1 MKGKKKGNLK
11 FLWEIFK
18 PYTPFMLFAI
28 LGGIIESLALAG
40 LAFIIKNIIDDV
52 FIAKNTKALE
62 FVVIAVIVIAFFKEL
77 GYFMRDYL
85 YPLAIFKVL
94 RKLRTDIYNRT
105 LNAEPS
111 FFMKNNIGD
120 ILSRI
125 TNDLEAFNKTVRLLS
140 VNLVTQ
146 VFTVIAMIGV
156 LVYRDIQ
163 LFLIFVISVPFLALA
178 LNYFGNKRKKY
189 SQRLRESFADF
200 TQHMNQILT
209 GIEVVKLFNR
219 KLFLDL
225 FKRINQ
231 KLYHRQKKDSFYET
245 TYLAIVEF
253 IAYMATAAIQEEDRG
268 IEFKGLKESIE
279 YRNVNLVVK
288 DIHILRG
295 INLKIFKGEKLGIV
309 GLTGSGK
316 STMIKILP
324 AIVKN
329 YTGEVL
335 LDGVELKNYSV
346 SSLRRKIGMISQDVF
361 IFNDTVRN
369 NLLIANPEASE
380 EEIIEALRKAKAE
393 FVFRLENGL
402 DTVLGEKGSRL
413 SGGERQRLSIA
424 RVFLK
429 KPDILIIDEGTSA
442 LDVQTE
448 EEVIK
453 NIFDEFKNNTILM
466 ITHRLRIL
474 EKTERIIVVDRGR
487 IVEEGTEEE
496 LMKKKGVFYR
506 FIQISGEG

>member
-1 MKGKKKGNLK
+1 
-11 FLWEIFK
+11 
-18 PYTPFMLFAI
+18 
-28 LGGIIESLALAG
+28 
-40 LAFIIKNIIDDV
+40 
-52 FIAKNTKALE
+52 
-62 FVVIAVIVIAFFKEL
+62 
-77 GYFMRDYL
+77 
-85 YPLAIFKVL
+85 
-94 RKLRTDIYNRT
+94 
-105 LNAEPS
+105 
-111 FFMKNNIGD
+111 
-120 ILSRI
+120 
-125 TNDLEAFNKTVRLLS
+125 
-140 VNLVTQ
+140 
-146 VFTVIAMIGV
+146 
-156 LVYRDIQ
+156 
-163 LFLIFVISVPFLALA
+163 
-178 LNYFGNKRKKY
+178 
-189 SQRLRESFADF
+189 
-200 TQHMNQILT
+200 
-209 GIEVVKLFNR
+209 
-219 KLFLDL
+219 
-225 FKRINQ
+225 
-231 KLYHRQKKDSFYET
+231 
-245 TYLAIVEF
+245 
-253 IAYMATAAIQEEDRG
+253 
-268 IEFKGLKESIE
+268 
-279 YRNVNLVVK
+279 
-288 DIHILRG
+288 
-295 INLKIFKGEKLGIV
+295 
-309 GLTGSGK
+309 
-316 STMIKILP
+316 MIKILP